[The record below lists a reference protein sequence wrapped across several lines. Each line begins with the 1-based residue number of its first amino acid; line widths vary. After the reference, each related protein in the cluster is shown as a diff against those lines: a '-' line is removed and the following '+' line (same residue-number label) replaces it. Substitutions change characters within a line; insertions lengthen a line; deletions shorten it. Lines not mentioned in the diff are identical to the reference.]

1 MSSEMPSR
9 IASRSSGGPCPR
21 RPRTRLIEI
30 RAAFCVFL
38 ARPFQ
43 KHKTQLLTS
52 RPNPPHA
59 PQGSQLTPAAR
70 LAASEYGKC
79 SCRRCRLLPVVA
91 ADFAA
96 ELHSLGAARGGSTCG
111 TMFLYGRGI
120 VPTETTYSHARANF
134 AAICD
139 EAVSSTEAVIIHR
152 RGAQD
157 VALVSA
163 AELRSLQETAHLL
176 RSPKNAERLLAA
188 LKRARA
194 RSGTPQTPESLR
206 REFGL
211 AKEPSP
217 RRRAR

>member
-1 MSSEMPSR
+1 MDGEEAEGAGAGDAWRSRTPPDWPTNFRENAPSK
-9 IASRSSGGPCPR
+9 
-21 RPRTRLIEI
+21 RLEAIGV
-30 RAAFCVFL
+30 RAADPPPQPS
-38 ARPFQ
+38 AR
-43 KHKTQLLTS
+43 
-52 RPNPPHA
+52 

-70 LAASEYGKC
+70 LAASGYGKC

-96 ELHSLGAARGGSTCG
+96 ELHSLDAARGGSTCG